1 MVLKQLL
8 SISLIASALANPL
21 TAVANVRPRFVESLL
36 ERRADSTNATV
47 IPAPFVFPPSQYWDG
62 IDGPWSSFALQV
74 GTAAQDIRVQ
84 ISTASAA
91 VWTVQAGGC
100 IAGGPA
106 GCENSRGSLFL
117 YNKSIT
123 YIPNSIFDLGLE
135 QNLGLDL
142 NTNYGFDTVTLG
154 WQGSGGPTVQHVTIA
169 SIASYTYWLGMFGLN
184 PQPTNF
190 STFSDPQ
197 PSYLTQLKRN
207 NSIPS
212 IAWGYTAGAQYRFNK
227 VYGSLVLGGY
237 DSSRFVPTSLS
248 FPFHEDVSRN
258 LLVNIQSITTDGPSK
273 SLLPSGSITAFIDST
288 VPYIYLPLSACQ
300 AFESAFGLA
309 WDNATQLYHV
319 NDTLH
324 TTLLSHNPNVTFTI
338 GTSDS
343 GGQTVNIVLP
353 YGAFDLIADYP
364 LVSNKTR
371 YFPLKRAANDTQ
383 YTLGRT

>member
-1 MVLKQLL
+1 MVR
-8 SISLIASALANPL
+8 IAK
-21 TAVANVRPRFVESLL
+21 TR
-36 ERRADSTNATV
+36 
-47 IPAPFVFPPSQYWDG
+47 
-62 IDGPWSSFALQV
+62 SSFALQV

-91 VWTVQAGGC
+91 VWTIQAGGC

-212 IAWGYTAGAQYRFNK
+212 IAWGYTAGAQYRTLPRLICSQSRTDKVIGFNK

-258 LLVNIQSITTDGPSK
+258 LLVNIQSITTDATSK
-273 SLLPSGSITAFIDST
+273 PLLPSGYIIAFIDST

-300 AFESAFGLA
+300 AFESAFGLT
-309 WDNATQLYHV
+309 WDNATQLYLV

-338 GTSDS
+338 GTSGS